1 MSNQVSLMLSF
12 IFLAF
17 FIILSGE
24 VISYQRTVA
33 KTYAITSEIAVF
45 IEKNGYE
52 QQEIDDFDYMN
63 YLDSFTV
70 TSSIDTINNCVE
82 YSIIATKQ
90 YNAFSQLYDYMSQE
104 IICEMKVYRK
114 E

>member
-45 IEKNGYE
+45 IEKNGYNE
-52 QQEIDDFDYMN
+52 HEINEFDYMD
-63 YLDSFTV
+63 YLDSFTIK
-70 TSSIDTINNCVE
+70 SSMDYLNNCVE
-82 YSIIATKQ
+82 YKIIATKQ
-90 YNAFSQLYDYMSQE
+90 YTAFSQLYDYMSQD
-104 IICEMKVYRK
+104 IVCEMKVYRK